1 MIIMAPGPAPSSV
14 TQQGT
19 STLCAQW
26 PAGVT
31 SLGPGK
37 KTENPQAARP
47 NRAQSIACFLKASSS
62 AQLLGIPEHD
72 QTCWLPPRQM
82 WLMNMEYEFGWR
94 WVVVVP
100 QLHAL
105 LVLPV
110 PTCSEQIALS
120 I

>member
-1 MIIMAPGPAPSSV
+1 
-14 TQQGT
+14 
-19 STLCAQW
+19 
-26 PAGVT
+26 
-31 SLGPGK
+31 
-37 KTENPQAARP
+37 
-47 NRAQSIACFLKASSS
+47 
-62 AQLLGIPEHD
+62 
-72 QTCWLPPRQM
+72 M